1 MNRSL
6 TQKYVHGHSGWIGIS
21 GQSNITASVYKSTS
35 PWTRPHVVAQV
46 TPNFGGVTTATYVIP
61 VVNLRLLCGEA
72 NRQGITSQYSIEF
85 WTHRMLL
92 TWWSCFQVLLLIYTT
107 ENKPPIPP
115 PMHFSI
121 LVTTIRTHEYLP
133 HYIWSHSTRSPPN
146 FTYLVRFQNHFNS
159 PS

>member
-1 MNRSL
+1 MNKSL

-115 PMHFSI
+115 PNAFQYTCYSNTYSRI
-121 LVTTIRTHEYLP
+121 ITTQYLP
-133 HYIWSHSTRSPPN
+133 LFSSFPSTFHISSTVSKP
-146 FTYLVRFQNHFNS
+146 F
-159 PS
+159 